1 MTPNE
6 AKEWFKRCG
15 RAREHYDILMFQLKQ
30 AQTINHGSSM
40 ASVGGGGVSDPTAR
54 TAQAVIDAKAEFAEA
69 ERELVDTIEHCSR
82 VCHGCGL
89 ALGHDVE
96 FILAKHYVYG
106 ETVESVAASMGI
118 SRATVNRRMN
128 AAYEYVATVGLSNAE
143 LGRGVATIGDAYG
156 RASEG

>member
-15 RAREHYDILMFQLKQ
+15 RAREHYDMLMFQLKQ
-30 AQTINHGSSM
+30 AQTISHGSGM
-40 ASVGGGGVSDPTAR
+40 ASVAGGGISDPTAR
-54 TAQAVIDAKAEFAEA
+54 TAQAVMEARAEFKDAEA
-69 ERELVDTIEHCSR
+69 ELVETIEHCSR
-82 VCHGCGL
+82 VCHGCGI

-106 ETVESVAASMGI
+106 ETVDRVASSMGI
-118 SRATVNRRMN
+118 SKATVNRRMN
-128 AAYEYVATVGLSNAE
+128 TAYEYVATVGLSNAE
-143 LGRGVATIGDAYG
+143 QGRGVATIGDAYD